1 MDKRKETVDTA
12 RWTLE
17 TPKVPQQAN
26 GLDCGVFIL
35 LFANSA
41 SVEHRSTDYTWGSDH
56 VSAARM
62 QLVLGILDSKVHIN
76 AEDLVQCS
84 TRRAAQLAEEATP
97 GEADGRHGGG
107 GAAAEAKAA
116 STSAVATAAGAT
128 ERVARFPSGGVSRKR
143 AAGDMDARS
152 SGADGGA
159 ASGSPLPPARAD
171 AVAQEGEATLRRSLL
186 PEFGEFTTPLKEE
199 EEGEEPIFNADA
211 VTPRVYRTTP
221 EVHAALLA
229 ANFSPK
235 DLWDAETY
243 NGCSIT
249 FYDDDMAAERREFE
263 LTKIGAHPSQA
274 MAWCPV
280 HGKLIAPSD
289 CTS

>member
-1 MDKRKETVDTA
+1 M
-12 RWTLE
+12 
-17 TPKVPQQAN
+17 
-26 GLDCGVFIL
+26 
-35 LFANSA
+35 
-41 SVEHRSTDYTWGSDH
+41 WGSDH

-107 GAAAEAKAA
+107 GAAAEAKAASTSAVATAAGATERVARFPSGAAEAAERHGVRGVAAEAKAA

-199 EEGEEPIFNADA
+199 EEEEEPIFNADA

-243 NGCSIT
+243 NGCSIM
-249 FYDDDMAAERREFE
+249 FFDDDMAAERREFE
-263 LTKIGAHPSQA
+263 LTKIGAHPA
-274 MAWCPV
+274 RPWHM